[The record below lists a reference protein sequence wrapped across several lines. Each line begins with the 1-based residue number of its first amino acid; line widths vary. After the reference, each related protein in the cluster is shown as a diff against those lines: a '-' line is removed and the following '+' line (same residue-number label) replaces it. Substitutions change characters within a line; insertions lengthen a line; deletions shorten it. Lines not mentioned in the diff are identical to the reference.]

1 MMDAC
6 EKAPVSGG
14 TLTGAGLKTL
24 HGSKSDF
31 IIAQSIWDSIVKIW
45 GQEHGLNL
53 EVRAKE
59 VEKVG

>member
-14 TLTGAGLKTL
+14 TLTRAKTETFAG
-24 HGSKSDF
+24 SQSDF